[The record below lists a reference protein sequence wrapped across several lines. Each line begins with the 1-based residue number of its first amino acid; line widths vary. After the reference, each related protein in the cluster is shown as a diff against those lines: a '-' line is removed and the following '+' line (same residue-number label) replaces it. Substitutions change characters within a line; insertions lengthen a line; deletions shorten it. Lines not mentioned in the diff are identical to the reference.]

1 MSTAFNY
8 LVPFILFVLL
18 ASPSMFK
25 IVRNI
30 LGSWVASSDGLASPM
45 GLVVHGLVY
54 IAIVGFIMTKT
65 NKKSQYS
72 LQ

>member
-1 MSTAFNY
+1 MSAVINY
-8 LVPFILFVLL
+8 IIPLVLFVLL

-30 LGSWVASSDGLASPM
+30 LGSWVASSDGLASPA